1 MDISWINTKVG
12 FQMAEVIRKYLPK
25 LTKALQDIAVYHAEI
40 KSDDPGKLLYDND
53 INQIVDAI
61 DIRKQENI
69 NLSHRVKELETMLKG
84 YEPQY
89 KDRLNKIDQKYHTL
103 TEILRDK
110 ITRLETIIEERK

>member
-40 KSDDPGKLLYDND
+40 KSDDPGKMLYDND

-84 YEPQY
+84 YQPIY
-89 KDRLNKIDQKYHTL
+89 KKDGDSWIHNLSKR
-103 TEILRDK
+103 